1 MCLCIHGCTIKIYND
16 IATVNC
22 MIIIGT
28 LNLNGSS
35 HMFTVKKRNKRIKI
49 SIRSAIGKDN
59 KSLNEKYHNMKI
71 KHFNDR

>member
-1 MCLCIHGCTIKIYND
+1 
-16 IATVNC
+16 

-59 KSLNEKYHNMKI
+59 KSLNEKYENMKI